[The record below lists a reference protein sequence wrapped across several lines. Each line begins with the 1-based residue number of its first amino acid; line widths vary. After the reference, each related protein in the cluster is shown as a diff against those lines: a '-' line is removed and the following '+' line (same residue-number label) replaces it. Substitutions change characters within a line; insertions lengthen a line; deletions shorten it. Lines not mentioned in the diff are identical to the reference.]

1 MDLSKLFENLSEEQI
16 ARAKQCKTQ
25 EEFLSLVGTE
35 GIDLTEEQMDAFSG
49 GAWCSDHTWGCP
61 GDGCGNYRGL

>member
-1 MDLSKLFENLSEEQI
+1 VDKNLSPEIMEK
-16 ARAKQCKTQ
+16 ARACKDAQ
-25 EEFLSLVGTE
+25 ELAHLAESE
-35 GIDLTEEQMDAFSG
+35 GIELSDDQLEAISG

>member
-1 MDLSKLFENLSEEQI
+1 MKINELSLELQKK
-16 ARAKQCKTQ
+16 ARACTST
-25 EEFLSLVGTE
+25 EELVELANSE
-35 GIDLTEEQMDAFSG
+35 GIELADDQLDAISG

>member
-1 MDLSKLFENLSEEQI
+1 MNTHDLSPELIEK
-16 ARAKQCKTQ
+16 ARACHTSS
-25 EEFLSLVGTE
+25 ELAELAHEE
-35 GIDLTEEQMDAFSG
+35 GIELSDEQLEAISG